1 MLYRVYEFYADRE
14 ICYNIDTSNRKIKL
28 SEIHR
33 LFQIL
38 YKGQPLR
45 YDKPFFKN
53 VIEHGTKLN
62 FESPWSMNLKA
73 ILANSGISTIK
84 RIERTF
90 RTPMYNRKNI
100 DLDPVLETI
109 YDSPITTFD
118 RQEKLVF
125 TYNVDIDNI
134 NYHNTKLNLGM
145 DQCEVDY
152 YTDLY
157 RNVIKRAPTNVE
169 LFDLSQSNSEHS
181 RHWFFNGALKFEENG
196 NVLEDTLFK
205 MVKSTQTSDS
215 NNIIAFSDNSSAIRG
230 HDVDVLLPI
239 DCEFKLD
246 NVMQH
251 ITFTAET
258 HNFPTGIAPFPGA
271 ATGIGGRIRDNQCIG
286 RGGKIVAGSA
296 GYCVGNLFLDGYK
309 LECENDNYKHYQA
322 HANVPARKILIEAS
336 NGASDYGNK
345 IGEPIILGFTRSFG
359 MTTSDEEHI
368 EWLKPIMFTGGIGHL
383 NDVHKKKSTP
393 KEGMYIIRL
402 GGPAYRIGVGG
413 GAASSRVHDNKNK
426 NQDMTAVQR
435 GDPEMENKLNKVIRA
450 CIELGDN
457 NPIESIHD
465 QGAGGLGNVV
475 KEIVDPT
482 GGWIN
487 IRRTTQGTTKMSALD
502 IWTSE
507 FQETNTCLVNDNNL
521 DTIKAICLREH
532 LPYDIL
538 GMVTNNGKMCVHD
551 SIEKKKVVDLDLRH
565 ILSEIPQKQ
574 YVLTKKENDFLPLLL
589 NTDSDIYPY
598 IRSVLRSVSVG
609 SKQFLTNKVDRSVSG
624 LIAQQQ
630 CIGVKHLPI
639 SDYAII
645 AQSHFDIKGAV
656 TAIGEQP
663 IKGVINPVSMAH
675 MAVGEMLTNMMWV
688 KIPSIRNI
696 KCSGNWMWPLKQD
709 GEKYALYEACNAMC
723 NMMKEIGISIDGGKD
738 SLSMSTKIE
747 NEYVKSPRSLVISG
761 YSDCDDITDKVTA
774 EFKRIGSNII
784 FVDIGRGRNSLDGS
798 AFAHTNGQFGCDP
811 PTLTTDD
818 IIALKNLFE
827 IVQDCIHKKY
837 ILAGH
842 DVSDGGLITTLIEMC
857 LPTNMGCN
865 INISPI
871 LSCNTHLNIVET
883 LFSEE
888 LGIVIEVPDYYTEKV
903 LALLSGFHANIIG
916 KVIGN
921 ANPLFT
927 VQNDNNMIFSSTV
940 LELLKDWQS
949 TSFELEKMQ
958 CAPECVS
965 SEKKYFEEGKTP
977 RYKIDNNNID
987 SALYSVDRNFKVA
1000 IIREEGSNG
1009 DREMAAAFS
1018 HAGFQVFDIT
1028 TTDLSN
1034 KPELLDDYQGIA
1046 FVGGFSFADV
1056 LGAGRGWYNV
1066 IKWDKNIRK
1075 TLDSFY
1081 LRNDTFSLGICNGC
1095 QLMSHFDVFEGVSIQ
1110 ENNSKR
1116 FESRFS
1122 TVRINKTNS
1131 IMMHGMEGSQLG
1143 VWVAHKEG
1151 KITSTGNHTVALQYI
1166 DSSGKETLEYPENP
1180 NGSVGGVAGL
1190 CDATGR
1196 HLIMMPHPERC
1207 FMGWQ
1212 APYVPQE
1219 WQHNKYYPW
1228 MKMFRN
1234 AYDWCINTC
1243 SADSTT

>member
-1 MLYRVYEFYADRE
+1 MLYHVYEFNADGE
-14 ICYNIDTSNRKIKL
+14 TCYNIDTSNHKIKL

-45 YDKPFFKN
+45 YHKPFFKN
-53 VIEHGTKLN
+53 VTEHGTKLN
-62 FESPWSMNLKA
+62 FESPWSMNMKA
-73 ILANSGISTIK
+73 ILINSGISTIK

-90 RTPMYNRKNI
+90 RTPMYNIKKIN
-100 DLDPVLETI
+100 LDPVLETI

-118 RQEKLVF
+118 KQEKMAS
-125 TYNVDIDNI
+125 TYNVNIDNI
-134 NYHNTKLNLGM
+134 GYHNTKLNLGM
-145 DQCEVDY
+145 DQCEIDY

-157 RNVIKRAPTNVE
+157 RNVIKRNPTNVE

-196 NVLEDTLFK
+196 HTLEETLFK
-205 MVKSTQTSDS
+205 MVKSTQTVDS
-215 NNIIAFSDNSSAIRG
+215 NSIIAFSDNSSAIRG
-230 HDVDVLLPI
+230 H
-239 DCEFKLD
+239 
-246 NVMQH
+246 NVKVMFPTDHKFGLNNVVQH
-251 ITFTAET
+251 ITLTAET

-286 RGGKIVAGSA
+286 KGGKIVAGSA
-296 GYCVGNLFLDGYK
+296 GYCVGNLFLDNYE
-309 LECENDNYKHYQA
+309 LDWENNDHRHYQS

-359 MTTSDEEHI
+359 LTTSDEEHI

-383 NDVHKKKSTP
+383 NDVHKTKSTP
-393 KEGMYIIRL
+393 KEGMYIMRL

-487 IRRTTQGTTKMSALD
+487 IRRTTQGTSNMSALD

-507 FQETNTCLVNDNNL
+507 FQETNTCLVDSNNL
-521 DTIKAICLREH
+521 DVVKRICIREH

-538 GMVTNNGKMCVHD
+538 GMVTNDGRMCVHD

-589 NTDSDIYPY
+589 NTEFKISSY
-598 IRSVLRSVSVG
+598 IKSVLKSVSVG

-630 CIGVKHLPI
+630 CVGIKHLPI
-639 SDYAII
+639 SDYAVI

-663 IKGVINPVSMAH
+663 IKGIINPISMAH

-709 GEKYALYEACNAMC
+709 GEKHALYEACNAMC
-723 NMMKEIGISIDGGKD
+723 DMMKIIGISIDGGKD
-738 SLSMSTKIE
+738 SLSMSTKID

-761 YSDCDDITDKVTA
+761 YSDCDDITDKVTT
-774 EFKRIGSNII
+774 EFKRSDSSII
-784 FVDIGRGRNSLDGS
+784 FVDIGRGRNSMDGS
-798 AFAHTNGQFGCDP
+798 AFAHVNGQFGCDP

-818 IIALKNLFE
+818 MIDLKNLFE
-827 IVQDCIHKKY
+827 IVQECIHKKY

-842 DVSDGGLITTLIEMC
+842 DVSDGGLVTALIEMC
-857 LPTNMGCN
+857 LPTTMGCS
-865 INISPI
+865 IDISPI

-888 LGIVIEVPDYYTEKV
+888 LGVVIEVPDYYKDTV
-903 LALLSGFHANIIG
+903 LGLLSSFHANIIG
-916 KVIGN
+916 KVTN
-921 ANPLFT
+921 SKKSMFT
-927 VQNDNNMIFSSTV
+927 VRNDNNIIFESPV
-940 LELLKDWQS
+940 LELLESWQL

-958 CAPECVS
+958 CAPKCVS
-965 SEKKYFEEGKTP
+965 SEKTHFKENNIP
-977 RYKIDNNNID
+977 SYKISNNNID
-987 SALYSVDRNFKVA
+987 STLAVVDKKFKVA

-1018 HAGFQVFDIT
+1018 HAGFNVFDIT
-1028 TTDLSN
+1028 TGDLSN
-1034 KPELLDDYQGIA
+1034 NPMLLDDYQGVA

-1075 TLDSFY
+1075 SLDNFY
-1081 LRNDTFSLGICNGC
+1081 LRSDTFSLGICNGC
-1095 QLMSHFDVFEGVSIQ
+1095 QLMSQFDVFEDVSIQ
-1110 ENNSKR
+1110 ENDSGR

-1122 TVRINKTNS
+1122 TVKINKTNA
-1131 IMMHGMEGSQLG
+1131 IMMQGMEGSQLG

-1151 KITSTGNHTVALQYI
+1151 KITNTGNHVVALQYI
-1166 DSSGKETLEYPENP
+1166 DSNGKATLDYPENP
-1180 NGSVGGVAGL
+1180 NGSTDGVAGL
-1190 CDATGR
+1190 CDVTGR

-1207 FMGWQ
+1207 FMEWQ

-1234 AYDWCINTC
+1234 AYDWCIETY